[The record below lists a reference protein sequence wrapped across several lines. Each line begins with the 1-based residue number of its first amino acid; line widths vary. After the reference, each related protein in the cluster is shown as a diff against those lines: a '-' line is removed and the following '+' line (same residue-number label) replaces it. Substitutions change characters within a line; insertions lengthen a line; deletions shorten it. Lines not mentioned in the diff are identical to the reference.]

1 MNQETLDRLDLAEN
15 LGCKAATEIKN
26 ISTLPEI
33 HEDVNKVDVVSL
45 KLQESIKDGSDLYE
59 VLEDSL
65 DVIEDI
71 SLQRLPAKSL
81 DLLIKTIFQLDSFAE
96 ASEDY
101 VDLAL
106 NHELSFL
113 VTDLLLA
120 PLLSEETLSFVLD
133 QQSDLGTHITGWD
146 EVPSHYFAIAISPR
160 FATETLDT
168 VFADFVGAVSLEV
181 LQNPNS
187 SNELIQSIDAFNLAS
202 SLFLDDPYERG
213 NSTSGVQNAVAEV
226 FPGVSAEILDLAKP
240 FDWSNETL
248 DIFEAVIDWRLNAKS
263 NESNFPFVSQIP
275 KFWRE

>member
-45 KLQESIKDGSDLYE
+45 KLQESIKDGSDLFE

-65 DVIEDI
+65 DVIEEL

-81 DLLIKTIFQLDSFAE
+81 DLLIKTIFQLDGFAE

-106 NHELSFL
+106 NNELSFL

-248 DIFEAVIDWRLNAKS
+248 AIFEAIIDWRLNAKS
-263 NESNFPFVSQIP
+263 NGSNFPFVSQIP

>member
-133 QQSDLGTHITGWD
+133 QQSDLGTHVTGWD

-187 SNELIQSIDAFNLAS
+187 SNELIQSIDAFHLAS
-202 SLFLDDPYERG
+202 SFFLDDPYERG
-213 NSTSGVQNAVAEV
+213 NSTLGVQNAVAEV

>member
-45 KLQESIKDGSDLYE
+45 KLQESIKDGSDLFE

-65 DVIEDI
+65 DVIEEL

-133 QQSDLGTHITGWD
+133 QQSDLGTHVTGWD

-202 SLFLDDPYERG
+202 SFFLNDPYERG
-213 NSTSGVQNAVAEV
+213 KSTLGVQNAVAEV

>member
-45 KLQESIKDGSDLYE
+45 KLQESIKDGSDLFE

-65 DVIEDI
+65 DVIEEL

-168 VFADFVGAVSLEV
+168 VFADFVGGVSLEV

-202 SLFLDDPYERG
+202 SFFLDDPYERG
-213 NSTSGVQNAVAEV
+213 KSTLGVQNAVAEV

>member
-65 DVIEDI
+65 DVIEEL

-181 LQNPNS
+181 LHNPNS
-187 SNELIQSIDAFNLAS
+187 TNELIQSIDAFNLAS

-213 NSTSGVQNAVAEV
+213 NSTLGVQNAVAEV

>member
-45 KLQESIKDGSDLYE
+45 KLQESIKDGSDLFE

-65 DVIEDI
+65 DVIEEL

-81 DLLIKTIFQLDSFAE
+81 DLLIKTIFQLDGFAE

-106 NHELSFL
+106 NNELSFL

-133 QQSDLGTHITGWD
+133 QQSDLGTHVTGWD

-202 SLFLDDPYERG
+202 SFFLNDPYERG
-213 NSTSGVQNAVAEV
+213 KSTLGVQNAVAEV

-240 FDWSNETL
+240 FYWSNETL
-248 DIFEAVIDWRLNAKS
+248 AIFEAIIDWRLKAKS

>member
-45 KLQESIKDGSDLYE
+45 KLQESIKDGSDLFE

-65 DVIEDI
+65 DVIEEL

-168 VFADFVGAVSLEV
+168 VFADFVGGVSLEV

-202 SLFLDDPYERG
+202 SFFLNDPYERG
-213 NSTSGVQNAVAEV
+213 KSTLGVQNAVAEV

>member
-26 ISTLPEI
+26 ISKLPEI

-45 KLQESIKDGSDLYE
+45 KLQESIKDGSDLFE

-65 DVIEDI
+65 DVIEEL

-81 DLLIKTIFQLDSFAE
+81 DLLIKTIFQLDGFAE

-106 NHELSFL
+106 NNELSFL

-133 QQSDLGTHITGWD
+133 QQSDLGTHVTGWD

-202 SLFLDDPYERG
+202 SFFLNDPYERG
-213 NSTSGVQNAVAEV
+213 KSTLGVQNAVAEV

-248 DIFEAVIDWRLNAKS
+248 AIFEAIIDWRLKAKS

>member
-45 KLQESIKDGSDLYE
+45 KLQESIKDGSDLFE

-65 DVIEDI
+65 DVIEEL

-81 DLLIKTIFQLDSFAE
+81 DLLIKTIFQLDGFAE

-106 NHELSFL
+106 NNELSFL

-133 QQSDLGTHITGWD
+133 QQSDLGTHVTGWD

-213 NSTSGVQNAVAEV
+213 TSTSGVQNAVAEV

-248 DIFEAVIDWRLNAKS
+248 DIFEAIIDWRLNAKS
-263 NESNFPFVSQIP
+263 NGSNFPFVSQIP

>member
-45 KLQESIKDGSDLYE
+45 KLQESIKDGSDLFE

-65 DVIEDI
+65 DVIEEL

-81 DLLIKTIFQLDSFAE
+81 DLLIKTIFQLDGFAE

-106 NHELSFL
+106 NNELSFL

-133 QQSDLGTHITGWD
+133 QKSDLGTHITGWD

-202 SLFLDDPYERG
+202 SFFLDDPYERG
-213 NSTSGVQNAVAEV
+213 KSTSGVQNAVAEV
-226 FPGVSAEILDLAKP
+226 FPGVSAEILGLAKP

-248 DIFEAVIDWRLNAKS
+248 AIFEAIIDWRLKAKS

>member
-15 LGCKAATEIKN
+15 LGCTAATEIKN

-45 KLQESIKDGSDLYE
+45 KLQESIKDGSDLFE

-120 PLLSEETLSFVLD
+120 PVLSEETLSFVLD

-168 VFADFVGAVSLEV
+168 VFADFVGGVSLEV

-187 SNELIQSIDAFNLAS
+187 SNELMQSIDAFNLAS

>member
-45 KLQESIKDGSDLYE
+45 KLQESIKDGSDLFE

-65 DVIEDI
+65 DVIEEL

-81 DLLIKTIFQLDSFAE
+81 DLLIKTIFQLDGFAE

-106 NHELSFL
+106 NNELSFL

-133 QQSDLGTHITGWD
+133 QQSDLGTHVTGWD

-187 SNELIQSIDAFNLAS
+187 SNELIQSIDSFNLAS
-202 SLFLDDPYERG
+202 SFFLNDPYERG
-213 NSTSGVQNAVAEV
+213 KSTLGVQNAVAEV

>member
-133 QQSDLGTHITGWD
+133 QQSDLGTHVTGWD

-202 SLFLDDPYERG
+202 SFFLNDPYERG
-213 NSTSGVQNAVAEV
+213 KSTLGVQNAVAEV

>member
-45 KLQESIKDGSDLYE
+45 KLQESIKDGSDLFE

-65 DVIEDI
+65 DVIEEL

-81 DLLIKTIFQLDSFAE
+81 DLLIKTIFQLDGFAE

-106 NHELSFL
+106 NNELSFL

-133 QQSDLGTHITGWD
+133 QQSDLGTHVTGWD

-202 SLFLDDPYERG
+202 SFFLNDPYERG
-213 NSTSGVQNAVAEV
+213 KSTLGVQNAVAEV

>member
-15 LGCKAATEIKN
+15 LGCKAATEIKT

-33 HEDVNKVDVVSL
+33 HEDVNKVDVVSV
-45 KLQESIKDGSDLYE
+45 KLQESIKDGSDLFE

-65 DVIEDI
+65 DVIEEL

-202 SLFLDDPYERG
+202 SFFLNDPYERG
-213 NSTSGVQNAVAEV
+213 KSTLGVQNAVAEV

>member
-45 KLQESIKDGSDLYE
+45 KLQESIKDGSDLFE

-65 DVIEDI
+65 DVIEEL

-81 DLLIKTIFQLDSFAE
+81 DMLIKTIFQLDSFAE

-106 NHELSFL
+106 NNELSFL

-202 SLFLDDPYERG
+202 SFFLNDPYERG
-213 NSTSGVQNAVAEV
+213 KSTLGVQNAVAEV

>member
-1 MNQETLDRLDLAEN
+1 MNQETLDRRDLAEN

-26 ISTLPEI
+26 ISKLPEI

-45 KLQESIKDGSDLYE
+45 KLQESIKDGSDLFE

-65 DVIEDI
+65 DVIEEL

-81 DLLIKTIFQLDSFAE
+81 DLLIKTIFQLDGFAE

-106 NHELSFL
+106 NNELSFL

-133 QQSDLGTHITGWD
+133 QQSDLGTHVTGWD

-202 SLFLDDPYERG
+202 SFFLNDPYERG
-213 NSTSGVQNAVAEV
+213 KSTLGVQNAVAEV